1 MIFRKEMQNM
11 AMILPHDEN
20 AKECFNCMHYN
31 GCKEDKREFC
41 DEKEVEV
48 PRYGYCGHF
57 VRK

>member
-1 MIFRKEMQNM
+1 M

-41 DEKEVEV
+41 DEREVEV
-48 PRYGYCGHF
+48 PRYGYCVHF